1 MLTPEILKVSTTT
14 EWAVISK
21 NLNNKYKNETTL
33 DAVEPDR
40 ISYGV
45 RISDTRYSMD
55 HGPRWSPDTSS
66 FTQTYGRSFGF
77 LMKFTK
83 DDGTDVYAIIKPAN
97 FIATRKAY
105 DAYWDGEKVRR
116 AEARVAKMAQEARD
130 NEEYQRRR
138 EIETQRMAQAKP
150 EAQHTAEVIAK
161 NIEVLLGSSTRN
173 TARVEVSADGNWQG
187 IGTPE
192 ETYRIIQKGSITLQ
206 LNDFQRLLEKA
217 MQD

>member
-1 MLTPEILKVSTTT
+1 MLTPEIEKLPLAT

-21 NLNNKYKNETTL
+21 NNNNKYKNETTL

-45 RISDTRYSMD
+45 RVNGLRYSLD
-55 HGPRWSPDTSS
+55 HGPKWSHDTSS
-66 FTQTYGRSFGF
+66 FTQIHGRSFGF
-77 LMKFTK
+77 LMKFIH
-83 DDGTDVYAIIKPAN
+83 DNGTDVYAIIKPTN

-105 DAYWDGEKVRR
+105 DAYWDGEKFRR

-130 NEEYQRRR
+130 KEEYQRRR
-138 EIETQRMAQAKP
+138 EIESERMAQAKP

-161 NIEVLLGSSTRN
+161 NIEVLLGSSTRS

-187 IGTPE
+187 IGTPQ